1 MMDRNGALN
10 MVKAI
15 IFDLDGTLTDTIGDL
30 AAAVNFVLNKNG
42 YPTHDEDKYFYFVG
56 TGSYNLVKKAS
67 PKEISEEKLQSML
80 GEFFSY
86 YGEHYLDKTVPY
98 DNVTQMLTALKQKGI
113 KLAVCSNKIQNM
125 TEKVV
130 EKYFGGMF
138 TYVFGQNDKF
148 PLKPDPACPLWIAEQ
163 LGAKPSEVMFVGDSG
178 VDMKTGKNAGFTAV
192 GVSWGFRTV
201 EELRQNGADYIINNP
216 LELLDIIKE

>member
-1 MMDRNGALN
+1 

-30 AAAVNFVLNKNG
+30 AAAVNFVLDKNG
-42 YPTHDEDKYFYFVG
+42 FPTHSEEEYLYFVG
-56 TGSYNLVKKAS
+56 TGSYNLMKKAS
-67 PKEISEEKLQSML
+67 PKDTPEEKILSML
-80 GEFFSY
+80 DEFFAY

-98 DNVTQMLTALKQKGI
+98 DGVTEMLSALKEKGI
-113 KLAVCSNKIQNM
+113 GLAVCSNKIQNM

-130 EKYFGGMF
+130 EKYFDGKF
-138 TYVFGQNDKF
+138 SYVFGQNDRF

-163 LGAKPSEVMFVGDSG
+163 FGAEPSEVIFVGDSG

-201 EELRQNGADYIINNP
+201 EELRENGADYIINKAN
-216 LELLDIIKE
+216 ELLEIIEKV

>member
-1 MMDRNGALN
+1 MI
-10 MVKAI
+10 KAV

-30 AAAVNFVLNKNG
+30 AAAVNYVLEKNG
-42 YPTHDEDKYFYFVG
+42 FPTHDEEKYFYFVG

-67 PKEISEEKLQSML
+67 PEGIGEEKLFSML
-80 GEFFSY
+80 DEFFAF

-98 DNVTQMLTALKQKGI
+98 DNVSETLALLKQKGI

-130 EKYFGGMF
+130 EKYFGGIF
-138 TYVFGQNDKF
+138 TYVFGQNDRF
-148 PLKPDPACPLWIAEQ
+148 PLKPDPAAPLWIAEQ
-163 LGAKPSEVMFVGDSG
+163 IGVKPSEVMFVGDSG
-178 VDMKTGKNAGFTAV
+178 VDMKTGKNAGFTSV

-201 EELRQNGADYIINNP
+201 EELLENGADYIINNP